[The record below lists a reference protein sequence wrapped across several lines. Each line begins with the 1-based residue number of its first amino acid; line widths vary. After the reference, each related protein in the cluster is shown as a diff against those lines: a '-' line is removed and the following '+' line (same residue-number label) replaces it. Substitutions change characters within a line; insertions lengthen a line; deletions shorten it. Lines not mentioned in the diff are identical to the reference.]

1 MIHGNNISY
10 CYRSLNKMCRNV
22 FIRVYIVKSSCESH
36 MDRGL
41 FYRVYFGYRAVSAV
55 DFIKSTYGEGC
66 YSCWFSV

>member
-1 MIHGNNISY
+1 MGIISATVIVVSIR
-10 CYRSLNKMCRNV
+10 CVEMSLYV
-22 FIRVYIVKSSCESH
+22 RVYIVKSSCESH

-41 FYRVYFGYRAVSAV
+41 FYRVYFGYRAVSTV